1 MDLAE
6 RPSTEFQRHPW
17 ELSRWTFFTRLLKR
31 AGLFATTQRVLDVGS
46 GDGWFLTE
54 LLREMPAGSS
64 GVGWDLG
71 YDAATYAALGLPRSD
86 TLQFTSQEPDGR
98 FSVLLMLDV
107 LEHVADDAGFLAQ
120 RLDRNLAPGAHVL
133 VSVPCWP
140 LLYTSHDV
148 ALGHYRRYRPA
159 ALCRL
164 LTEAGLSIEQSG
176 GLFHALT
183 VPRALAKLK
192 EAVRPPRGA
201 PRPTQLAWHGGPFVT
216 GAVSW
221 ALAADNRVSVA
232 CARHGVRLPGLSF
245 WALCKRRSPGSVRA
259 DPDERREA

>member
-6 RPSTEFQRHPW
+6 RPSSEFQRHPW
-17 ELSRWTFFTRLLKR
+17 ELSRRSFFTRLLKR

-54 LLREMPAGSS
+54 LLRELPAGSS

-71 YDAATYAALGLPRSD
+71 YDAATFMSLGLPASD
-86 TLQFTSQEPDGR
+86 TLRFTSSEPEGA
-98 FSVLLMLDV
+98 FNVLLMLDV
-107 LEHVADDAGFLAQ
+107 LEHVEDDASFLAQ
-120 RLDRNLAPGAHVL
+120 RLERNLAPGAHVL
-133 VSVPCWP
+133 VSVPSWP

-159 ALCRL
+159 GLCRL
-164 LTEAGLSIEQSG
+164 LTAAGLSIAQSG

-183 VPRALAKLK
+183 VPRALARLK
-192 EAVRPPRGA
+192 EAIRPPQADRA
-201 PRPTQLAWHGGPFVT
+201 PTQLAWHGGPLLT
-216 GAVSW
+216 AAVSS

-232 CARHGVRLPGLSF
+232 CARAGVHLPGLSF
-245 WALCKRRSPGSVRA
+245 WALCKPHTANAGSRSERPRA
-259 DPDERREA
+259 

>member
-6 RPSTEFQRHPW
+6 RPSSDFQRHPW
-17 ELSRWTFFTRLLKR
+17 ELSRRTFFTGLMKR

-54 LLREMPAGSS
+54 LLRELPAGSS

-71 YDAATYAALGLPRSD
+71 YDAATFAALGLPRSD
-86 TLQFTSQEPDGR
+86 TLRFTSSAPEGA
-98 FSVLLMLDV
+98 FTVLLMLDV
-107 LEHVADDAGFLAQ
+107 LEHVADDVAFLAE
-120 RLDRNLAPGAHVL
+120 RLERNLAPGAHVL

-140 LLYTSHDV
+140 SLYTSHDV
-148 ALGHYRRYRPA
+148 ALGHYRRYRPLE
-159 ALCRL
+159 LCRL
-164 LTEAGLSIEQSG
+164 LTDAGLSIEQSG

-183 VPRALAKLK
+183 VPRALARLK
-192 EAVRPPRGA
+192 EAVRPPPADR
-201 PRPTQLAWHGGPFVT
+201 RPTQLAWHGGSFAT

-232 CARHGVRLPGLSF
+232 CARYGLRLPGLSF
-245 WALCKRRSPGSVRA
+245 WALCKPRAEGRSERPRA
-259 DPDERREA
+259 

>member
-6 RPSTEFQRHPW
+6 RPSSEFQRHPW
-17 ELSRWTFFTRLLKR
+17 ELSRWTFFTRLMKR

-54 LLREMPAGSS
+54 LLRELPAGSS

-71 YDAATYAALGLPRSD
+71 YDAATFAALGLPKSD
-86 TLQFTSQEPDGR
+86 TLRFTSSEPEGT

-107 LEHVADDAGFLAQ
+107 LEHVADDAAFLAA
-120 RLDRNLAPGAHVL
+120 RLERNLAPGAHLL

-140 LLYTSHDV
+140 FLYTSHDV
-148 ALGHYRRYRPA
+148 ALGHHRRYRPHEV
-159 ALCRL
+159 CRL
-164 LTEAGLSIEQSG
+164 LTDAGLSIEQSG

-183 VPRALAKLK
+183 VPRALARLK
-192 EAVRPPRGA
+192 EAMRPPQGD
-201 PRPTQLAWHGGPFVT
+201 PQPTQLAWHAGPYVT
-216 GAVSW
+216 AAVSW

-232 CARHGVRLPGLSF
+232 GARFGLRLPGLSF
-245 WALCKRRSPGSVRA
+245 WALCKRRADARSERPRA
-259 DPDERREA
+259 

>member
-6 RPSTEFQRHPW
+6 RPASEFQRHPW

-54 LLREMPAGSS
+54 LLRELPAGSS

-71 YDAATYAALGLPRSD
+71 YDAATFAALGLPRSD
-86 TLQFTSQEPDGR
+86 TLRFTSSEPEGR

-107 LEHVADDAGFLAQ
+107 LEHVEDDAGFLAQ
-120 RLDRNLAPGAHVL
+120 RLARNLAPGAHVL
-133 VSVPCWP
+133 VSVPSWP

-148 ALGHYRRYRPA
+148 ALGHYRRYRPSG
-159 ALCRL
+159 LCQL
-164 LTEAGLSIEQSG
+164 LRDAGLSIAQSG

-183 VPRALAKLK
+183 VPRALARLK

-201 PRPTQLAWHGGPFVT
+201 PRAAELAWDRGPLLT
-216 GAVSW
+216 RAVSA
-221 ALAADNRVSVA
+221 ALTADNGLSVA
-232 CARHGVRLPGLSF
+232 CARYGLHLPGLSF
-245 WALCKRRSPGSVRA
+245 WALCKRRAPGSA
-259 DPDERREA
+259 AAERRRA